1 MKTSRMLLAFAL
13 AAAPALAQ
21 HSHHG
26 APSSPYAGQ
35 QYREIKAL
43 SAEEVRGF
51 QNGAGMGFART
62 AELNRHPGPLHAL
75 EHRRALDLTEEQALS
90 LGSLLTRH
98 KERARA
104 LGERVVELE
113 RELDALFA
121 GGKADAASVDRLTAA
136 IAEATGRLRAEH
148 LKTHL
153 ETSTILTPAQV
164 ARYESVRGYAS
175 AAQGQHPAGHDAS
188 GHGASGH
195 SPGGHATGRSPS
207 GHGASGPATGQSP
220 SGHGTSGHSTGSH
233 GGSPT
238 GHGTGSHGGSPAGH
252 GTSGHGTSTS
262 HGTTSHGGAMR
273 TPTHGGSRGH

>member
-35 QYREIKAL
+35 QHREIKAL
-43 SAEEVRGF
+43 SAEEVRDF
-51 QNGAGMGFART
+51 QNGAGMGFAKT

-75 EHRRALDLTEEQALS
+75 EHRRALELTQEQTQS
-90 LGSLLTRH
+90 LASLLTRH

-175 AAQGQHPAGHDAS
+175 AAQGQGRHPAGHDAS
-188 GHGASGH
+188 GQGTTGHGTS
-195 SPGGHATGRSPS
+195 GHATGQSPS
-207 GHGASGPATGQSP
+207 GHGTTGHGTSGHATGQSP
-220 SGHGTSGHSTGSH
+220 SGHGTSGHSTGGQ

-238 GHGTGSHGGSPAGH
+238 GHGT
-252 GTSGHGTSTS
+252 SGHGASTS
-262 HGTTSHGGAMR
+262 HGTTSHGGATR
-273 TPTHGGSRGH
+273 TPPHGGSRGH